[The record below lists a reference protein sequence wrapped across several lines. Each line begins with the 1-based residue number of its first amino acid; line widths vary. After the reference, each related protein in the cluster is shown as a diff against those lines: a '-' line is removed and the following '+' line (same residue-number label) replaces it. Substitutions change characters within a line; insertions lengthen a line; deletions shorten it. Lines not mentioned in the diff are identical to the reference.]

1 MERDRNILI
10 TGASGFIG
18 NSLTNEALAR
28 GYNVYA
34 AVRKTTDTSVLQE
47 MNVNI
52 IEIDFHESSD
62 IFDKINS
69 LPPLDYIIHNAGIIR
84 AARKEEF
91 HEVNYGNTKRL
102 LEVLMRTS
110 KVPDKFLY
118 VSSLA
123 SLGPCN
129 GQFRSLIGL
138 LTEPSP
144 VTEYGRSKL
153 ETEQLIE
160 SNDWLPFIIL
170 RPTAVY
176 GPGDKNLLRLIRF
189 INMGIDFQIG
199 SGSQR
204 LTFIYVKDLV
214 QLVFMALESEIVNKS
229 YCVSDGNP
237 YSEYDFGRIVAKCL
251 NRKIVHVQVP
261 LSIARAFASVSEK
274 WSSVSGKA
282 PLLNVD
288 KINELSAKSWCCDTR
303 PLMEDFFFRAEY
315 DLNSGMSETIDW
327 YRKMKWL

>member
-1 MERDRNILI
+1 MDGEKNILI

-18 NSLTNEALAR
+18 NFLTDEALAR
-28 GYNVYA
+28 GYIVYA
-34 AVRKTTDTSVLQE
+34 AVRETTDTTFLRKK
-47 MNVNI
+47 NVNI
-52 IEIDFHESSD
+52 VEIDFTECSD
-62 IFDKINS
+62 IFEKINS
-69 LPPLDYIIHNAGIIR
+69 LPPLKYLIHNAGIIK

-91 HEVNYGNTKRL
+91 HQVNYGNTKRL
-102 LEVLMRTS
+102 LDALMRTS

-129 GQFRSLIGL
+129 GQFKSPIGL

-144 VTEYGRSKL
+144 VTEYGKSKL
-153 ETEQLIE
+153 ETERLIE
-160 SNDWLPFIIL
+160 SNQWLPYIIL

-176 GPGDKNLLRLIRF
+176 GPGDRDLLKLIRL
-189 INMGIDFQIG
+189 INMGIDLQIG
-199 SGSQR
+199 SGNQR

-214 QLVFMALESEIVNKS
+214 NLAFIALESDKSNKS

-237 YSEYDFGRIVAKCL
+237 YSEYDFGRTVASCL
-251 NRKIVHVQVP
+251 NRRIMHVPVP
-261 LSIARAFASVSEK
+261 VSVARAIAAVSEK
-274 WSSVSGKA
+274 WSEISGNP

-315 DLNSGMSETIDW
+315 DLQRGMSETINW
-327 YRKMKWL
+327 YKKMKWL